1 MSLDEAQNNLQN
13 ALVTT
18 YLANLAFLA
27 NFMIFSN
34 AFDRGNTSLHNVK

>member
-18 YLANLAFLA
+18 YLANLAFLS
-27 NFMIFSN
+27 IICSN
-34 AFDRGNTSLHNVK
+34 LFAC